1 MTSLD
6 FLADARRWQGTALL
20 EGLRQAPAR
29 IQFSPAGARASLATR
44 LAKVSPVHALLA
56 VLPDHPRCAAY
67 FKAAYLNRAESPVL
81 PRRVAR
87 EGQGRGWI
95 APSA

>member
-56 VLPDHPRCAAY
+56 VLRTSKRVPR
-67 FKAAYLNRAESPVL
+67 LAELRSAQL
-81 PRRVAR
+81 LFNAR
-87 EGQGRGWI
+87 
-95 APSA
+95 